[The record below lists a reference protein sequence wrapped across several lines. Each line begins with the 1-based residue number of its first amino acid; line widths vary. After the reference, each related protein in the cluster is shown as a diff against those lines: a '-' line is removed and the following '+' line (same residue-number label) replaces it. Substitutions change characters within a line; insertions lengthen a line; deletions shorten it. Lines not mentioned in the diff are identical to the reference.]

1 MKLQFTHTVCLLLA
15 IVAGAQEVRRPVDD
29 APTVKL
35 APLQLDFGSQ
45 PVGKAS
51 SPQTVTLTNSGTAPL
66 TITDI
71 IPSGIDFGETHNCG
85 ASLPPGADCTIN
97 ITFTP
102 ATTGLRLGTLIVL
115 DSVPSSPSR
124 VALTGTGE

>member
-1 MKLQFTHTVCLLLA
+1 MKLQFTRAVCLLLA
-15 IVAGAQEVRRPVDD
+15 IVAGAQEVRRSDD

-35 APLQLDFGSQ
+35 APLQLDFGSK

-71 IPSGIDFGETHNCG
+71 SPSGIDFGETHNCG

-115 DSVPSSPSR
+115 DSVPSVPSR
-124 VALTGTGE
+124 VALTGTGK